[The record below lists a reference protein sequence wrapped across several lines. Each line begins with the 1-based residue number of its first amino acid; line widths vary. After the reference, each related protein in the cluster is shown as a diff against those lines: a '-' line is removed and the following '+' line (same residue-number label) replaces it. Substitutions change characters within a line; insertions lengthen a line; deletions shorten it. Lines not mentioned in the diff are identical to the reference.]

1 MRKPPSAGS
10 RRDSDDVT
18 TPRGRVIVADDN
30 VLLREGLTHLLSRSG
45 YNVVGQAGD
54 GSQLMDLVE
63 ELAPDV
69 VVVDNRMPPTWT
81 AEGLETAREVRRR
94 FPSVGV
100 LVLSASV
107 EADDAVEL
115 LCGVDR
121 VGYLLKSQVTEVGQ
135 LADAVE
141 QIALGSCV
149 IDPTLVRE
157 LMAAYGSGDPLTRLT
172 SDEHNVLE
180 MVAQGRSDLRIAQI
194 LGITE
199 EEASRQVHSVLT
211 KLCVPESSTDHHRAL
226 AVLAFLESR

>member
-1 MRKPPSAGS
+1 
-10 RRDSDDVT
+10 V
-18 TPRGRVIVADDN
+18 VI
-30 VLLREGLTHLLSRSG
+30 
-45 YNVVGQAGD
+45 
-54 GSQLMDLVE
+54 
-63 ELAPDV
+63 
-69 VVVDNRMPPTWT
+69 VDNRMPPTWT

-141 QIALGSCV
+141 QIALGSSV

-157 LMAAYGSGDPLTRLT
+157 LLAAYGNGDPLTRLT
-172 SDEHNVLE
+172 SGERNVLAV
-180 MVAQGRSDLRIAQI
+180 MAQGRSDLRIAQI
-194 LGITE
+194 LGITK
-199 EEASRQVHSVLT
+199 EEASRRAHSVLT
-211 KLCVPESSTDHHRAL
+211 KLCLPESSSDHHRAL
-226 AVLAFLESR
+226 AVLAFLEAR